1 MSEQTSSIHIVRRY
15 GHVGGM
21 ERYVWE
27 LTNALAKQGQNI
39 KVVCEKQ
46 FDETHHSIEVIELGS
61 VRQKPRWLAMLRFS
75 KRVSDYCEA
84 TDCSG
89 WVIHSHERTACHH
102 VTTFHGPPIGD
113 RQKSV
118 LDCLSPRL
126 QTWSFLE
133 RREICANQVKYVLP
147 NSLLISE
154 QLANLYPEAKS
165 KLCEPAY
172 PGVDEAFYNLRPNRN
187 GKTIG
192 FIGREWKRKGLD
204 IAVKA
209 VELARKENSD
219 LKFLVAGPAPDEI
232 AHLFSNWSEES
243 YELLGWAKTEDVLAR
258 IDILIHPARK
268 EPFGMVIA
276 EANAAG
282 VPVLISTNCGIAPLI
297 KEDMG
302 KVLSTGEG
310 QQWLINL
317 IKLLNPPSVK
327 KLHLNWEALAS
338 QHINLY
344 QRIVQQHG

>member
-27 LTNALAKQGQNI
+27 LTNALAKQGQNV

-46 FDETHHSIEVIELGS
+46 FDEVHPSIEVVELGS

-75 KRVSDYCEA
+75 KRVSAYFDTTDY
-84 TDCSG
+84 SG

-113 RQKSV
+113 RKKSV

-126 QTWSFLE
+126 QTWSYLE
-133 RREICANQVKYVLP
+133 RREICADRVKHVLP

-154 QLANLYPEAKS
+154 QLANLYPEAKN

-172 PGVDEAFYNLRPNRN
+172 PGVDETFYNLRPNRN
-187 GKTIG
+187 GHTVG

-204 IAVKA
+204 IAVQT
-209 VELARKENSD
+209 VEQARRENPA
-219 LKFLVAGPAPDEI
+219 LKFLVAGPKSDDV
-232 AHLFSNWSEES
+232 AHLFSNWPEES
-243 YELLGWAKTEDVLAR
+243 YELLGWAKTEDVLAE

-282 VPVLISTNCGIAPLI
+282 VPVLISTNSGISPLI
-297 KEDMG
+297 NNEMG
-302 KVLSTGEG
+302 KAISIDKLQE
-310 QQWLINL
+310 WPKNL
-317 IKLLNPPSVK
+317 MQLLNSGSVK
-327 KLHLNWEALAS
+327 KLNLTWDALAS
-338 QHINLY
+338 QHVNLY
-344 QRIVQQHG
+344 QRIGV

>member
-27 LTNALAKQGQNI
+27 LTNALANQGQ
-39 KVVCEKQ
+39 KVKIVCEKQ
-46 FDETHHSIEVIELGS
+46 FDEAHPSIEVIELGS

-75 KRVSDYCEA
+75 KRVSAYFEA

-113 RQKSV
+113 RKKSV

-126 QTWSFLE
+126 QTWTYLE
-133 RREICANQVKYVLP
+133 RREICSNQVKFVLP
-147 NSLLISE
+147 NSLLISD
-154 QLANLYPEAKS
+154 QLAHLYPEAKN

-172 PGVDEAFYNLRPNRN
+172 PGVDESFYNLKAARN
-187 GKTIG
+187 GHTIG

-204 IAVKA
+204 IAAKA
-209 VELARKENSD
+209 VELAQKENPD
-219 LKFLVAGPAPDEI
+219 LKLLVAGPAPDEV
-232 AHLFSNWSEES
+232 AHLFSDWPEES
-243 YELLGWAKTEDVLAR
+243 YELLGWAKTEDVLAK
-258 IDILIHPARK
+258 IDLLIHPARK
-268 EPFGMVIA
+268 EPFGMVMA

-282 VPVLISTNCGIAPLI
+282 VPVLISSNSGISPLI
-297 KEDMG
+297 EEDMG
-302 KVLSTGEG
+302 QVLSLHEL
-310 QQWLINL
+310 QEWPIH
-317 IKLLNPPSVK
+317 LLQLLQSASVK
-327 KLHLNWEALAS
+327 KLNLTWDALAS

-344 QRIVQQHG
+344 KQIAHIND